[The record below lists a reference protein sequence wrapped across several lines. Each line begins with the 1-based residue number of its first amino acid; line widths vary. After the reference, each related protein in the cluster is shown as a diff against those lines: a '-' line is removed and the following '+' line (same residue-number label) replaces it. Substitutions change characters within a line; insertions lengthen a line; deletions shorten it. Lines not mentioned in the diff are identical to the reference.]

1 MKIFGPVPSR
11 RLGRSLG
18 INNIPP
24 KICTLSCVYCQLGR
38 SLKMTSERQ
47 RFFLPE
53 ELIKETRTKIK
64 ESQAKNEHIDYLTIV
79 PDGEPT
85 LDIHLGQLLE
95 GLNTT
100 GIKTAV
106 ITNSTLIDRADVRAD
121 LLKAS
126 WVSVK
131 VDAAAEA
138 VWRNVDRPLKSLDYE
153 RIKEGLLLF
162 SREFTGTLA
171 TETMLVQ
178 EVNDSSEHLRETAS
192 FISLLKPSI
201 SYLSIPTR
209 PPAESWAI
217 PPDEPVIN
225 EAFHIFSEAG
235 LPCEY
240 LIGYEGNQFSRTG
253 DAIQD
258 LLSITSVHPMREDAV
273 RHLITDSGLEWDSV
287 ETLVR
292 RGMLTQAV
300 YGDHT
305 FFVRSFKKPSFPE
318 K

>member
-1 MKIFGPVPSR
+1 MNVFGPVPSR

-53 ELIKETRTKIK
+53 ELIQETKARIEVSRAKH
-64 ESQAKNEHIDYLTIV
+64 ESIDYLTVV

-85 LDIHLGQLLE
+85 LDSQLGRLLE

-106 ITNSTLIDRADVRAD
+106 ITNSTLIHRADVRAD

-131 VDAAAEA
+131 VDAASESL
-138 VWRNVDRPLKSLDYE
+138 WRKIDRPLKSLDYE
-153 RIKEGLLLF
+153 KIKEGLLLF
-162 SREFTGTLA
+162 SREFNGTLA
-171 TETMLVQ
+171 TETMLVRGL
-178 EVNDSSEHLRETAS
+178 NDSSEELRETAS
-192 FISLLKPSI
+192 FLSLLKPSI

-209 PPAESWAI
+209 PPAENWVV
-217 PPDEPVIN
+217 PPDETVIN

-240 LIGYEGNQFSRTG
+240 LIGYEGDAFAHTG
-253 DAIQD
+253 DLAED
-258 LLSITSVHPMREDAV
+258 LLSITSVHPMREEAV
-273 RHLITDSGLEWDSV
+273 TAMVRNSGESFTQVD
-287 ETLVR
+287 ELVR
-292 RGMLTQAV
+292 KGLL
-300 YGDHT
+300 
-305 FFVRSFKKPSFPE
+305 VRTSFQGHLFYIRKLKSSV
-318 K
+318 KRS